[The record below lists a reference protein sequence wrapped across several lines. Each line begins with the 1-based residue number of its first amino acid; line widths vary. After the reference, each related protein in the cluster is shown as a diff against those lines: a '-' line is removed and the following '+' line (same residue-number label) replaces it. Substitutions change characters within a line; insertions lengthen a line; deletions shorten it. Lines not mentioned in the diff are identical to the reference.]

1 MTRDVLTTR
10 TGTTTTL
17 TNADAETA
25 ARLRLVISRL
35 ARAVRQ
41 HGSAGLTPSQVSAL
55 ATLEEYGSMRMSEI
69 AAREL
74 IGASVATRVVANLEE
89 LGLVQRAAASTDGR
103 VSVIELS
110 DAGRQ
115 TLIDLW
121 NERAAGLTERIER
134 LQPDQAATLQ
144 AALPVLETL
153 VRDHW

>member
-1 MTRDVLTTR
+1 MTRPTVTTS
-10 TGTTTTL
+10 TL
-17 TNADAETA
+17 TNLDAETA

-35 ARAVRQ
+35 GRAVRQ

-55 ATLEEYGSMRMSEI
+55 ATIEEYGPMRMSEI

-89 LGLVQRAAASTDGR
+89 LGLVQRVTGSPDGR

-115 TLIDLW
+115 TLLELW
-121 NERAAGLTERIER
+121 NERAAGLTARIER
-134 LQPDQAATLQ
+134 LQPEHAATLQ
-144 AALPVLETL
+144 AALPVLEAL